1 MAERTDRT
9 SARIQRL
16 GYVAHL
22 WRHDRAFRWVLPLL
36 LVGAL
41 GLIGLL
47 PRMWPVARTP
57 VGRILRISGL
67 DWLQSRALQQSARGL
82 ETAGSFPDALIAF
95 DGAVANDPGSTAAVS
110 GAIRCLDRLPE
121 PAQVRLPD
129 TADWLLHISATNQE
143 TLRWLAPLLARHGHW
158 HWLKSR
164 LPAKGDG
171 ADDALGALRSRS
183 QFEEGDLEAFDSE
196 LAANPGRL
204 KADAELALIS
214 VGRRAVQATGRPE
227 SDGLQKELE
236 LAAQSPGTRQL
247 ALRLLMDLAFARRD
261 LWHYEQLLAA
271 AHAGR
276 TPGLASQTRFWR
288 LLRGS
293 GQGERAARL
302 ARESGMVPANV
313 QEAELLLPVL
323 AELGVREAYEIVR
336 QQALTRWGNSPTLW
350 VVVGESLVTLEDWE
364 GLRDHAF
371 RLRQCVQFQ
380 EALGNFSWF
389 LEGLAEHRLGRPPRA
404 VAAWDTFR
412 RELPASAGL
421 ALRAAQLLDRWG
433 LASEALAVL
442 VRFRERSPADDA
454 LLADLQRIAYHS
466 RDLEWFTRASRELHE
481 RHPAD
486 ARVLNNLAAA
496 LIIHGDQSE
505 AALPLTLQ
513 ALQAMPNSGA
523 TVVNHAVAL
532 IQAGRATEAA
542 PLLSRAQSLSLDPSS
557 QGMLAYAKV
566 CYFSATGRPDE
577 AWRQAQLLK
586 TDDLFPNQ
594 IQRLET
600 MLRHK
605 LAGRP

>member
-9 SARIQRL
+9 SAGIQRL

-67 DWLQSRALQQSARGL
+67 DWLQGQALQQSARGL
-82 ETAGSFPDALIAF
+82 EAAGSFPDALTAF
-95 DGAVANDPGSTAAVS
+95 EGAVANNPGSTAAVS
-110 GAIRCLDRLPE
+110 GVIRCLDRLPDL
-121 PAQVRLPD
+121 ARSRLPD
-129 TADWLLHISATNQE
+129 TADWLLHLNATNRE
-143 TLRWLAPLLARHGHW
+143 TLRWLAPVLVRHGHW
-158 HWLKSR
+158 QWLKSR
-164 LPAKGDG
+164 LPAKGDD

-214 VGRRAVQATGRPE
+214 VGRGAVQATGRPE

-236 LAAQSPGTRQL
+236 LAAQSPGTRPL
-247 ALRLLMDLAFARRD
+247 ALRLLMDLAFSRRD
-261 LWHYEQLLAA
+261 LWHYEQVLAA
-271 AHAGR
+271 ANAGR
-276 TPGLASQTRFWR
+276 APGLASQTRYWR
-288 LLRGS
+288 LLRWS
-293 GQGERAARL
+293 GQGDRAARL
-302 ARESGMVPANV
+302 AQESGLVPGSV

-323 AELGVREAYEIVR
+323 AELGVREAHEIVR
-336 QQALTRWGNSPTLW
+336 QQALARWGNSPSLW

-364 GLRDHAF
+364 SLRDHAF

-412 RELPASAGL
+412 RELPASVGL
-421 ALRAAQLLDRWG
+421 ALRAAAVLDRWG
-433 LASEALAVL
+433 LAGEALAVL
-442 VRFRERSPADDA
+442 VRFRERRPTDDA
-454 LLADLQRIAYHS
+454 VLADLQRIAYHS

-481 RHPAD
+481 RHPGD
-486 ARVLNNLAAA
+486 PRIINNLAAA
-496 LIIHGDQSE
+496 LIIQGDRPTE
-505 AALPLTLQ
+505 ALPLTLQ
-513 ALQAMPNSGA
+513 ALQTMPDSGA

-557 QGMLAYAKV
+557 QGMLGYAKV

-586 TDDLFPNQ
+586 ADDLFPNQ
-594 IQRLET
+594 IQQLET